1 MMTSKNYHI
10 LWKKWNIIHFSL
22 LPKKKSCHY
31 QQKYKN
37 VAFTIQNIFT
47 FSYDKILEVK
57 LYVYLF
63 VNDIWKDFVQK
74 QLLLN
79 MNYWA
84 NKLLF
89 SLHVNVFCPKLSH
102 HFPSQLTIL
111 TKNTYFH
118 RYAIKTND
126 KDKIKD
132 FFVIR
137 YLCLLKNIKGNEIS
151 FLMVVYR

>member
-1 MMTSKNYHI
+1 MFLSIYALKPELFKMFVYWTQRVLKIQILHYYSVNEWWLQNHI

-22 LPKKKSCHY
+22 LPKKKSCHH

-74 QLLLN
+74 QLLF
-79 MNYWA
+79 
-84 NKLLF
+84 KHELLSKQIAIF
-89 SLHVNVFCPKLSH
+89 SSC
-102 HFPSQLTIL
+102 
-111 TKNTYFH
+111 
-118 RYAIKTND
+118 
-126 KDKIKD
+126 
-132 FFVIR
+132 
-137 YLCLLKNIKGNEIS
+137 
-151 FLMVVYR
+151 